1 MKTITS
7 GANFFKFDEKL
18 SPIFKGKMIKPVIRE
33 KDGEDENQKAGSVM
47 GYEFADVNGE
57 LHIIGNS
64 HAIEKAVTTGQ
75 MKPGDFVVITFKG
88 QTKNRLGKP
97 VNVFK
102 IDLFDDE
109 AEFFASFPGDE
120 SKPE

>member
-1 MKTITS
+1 MKTVTS

-18 SPIFKGKMIKPVIRE
+18 APEFKGKMIKPVIRE

-47 GYEFADVNGE
+47 GYEFMDVDGE

-64 HAIEKAVTTGQ
+64 HAIEKAVKDGSI
-75 MKPGDFVVITFKG
+75 KPGDFVLITFKG
-88 QTKNRLGKP
+88 KTTNRANKP

-109 AEFFASFPGDE
+109 AEFLASFSSDKE
-120 SKPE
+120 